1 MIKTM
6 HKSLFVTMEGI
17 DGAGTT
23 THSKLLAGF
32 LALKGLK
39 VYLTQEP
46 SSSEIGKLLRKFLN
60 DKRIPASTDALL
72 FAADRVLHY
81 KEEIKKKCEEGY
93 IVISD
98 RYVESSIAYQS
109 SQSDEIT
116 IEWVENLNMF
126 AGKPD
131 LTILLDID
139 PKISLSRK
147 NQEFLEKFEDTSLL
161 DKVRQVYLTRAE
173 KLGYFVINTHNIIEL
188 VQTEI
193 QKIVLNKLKEK
204 GFSIKKSRN

>member
-6 HKSLFVTMEGI
+6 HQSLFIVLDGI
-17 DGAGTT
+17 DGSGTS

-32 LALKGLK
+32 LSVKGLK
-39 VYLTQEP
+39 TYLTQEP
-46 SSSEIGKLLRKFLN
+46 SSSEIGKLLRKYLKN
-60 DKRIPASTDALL
+60 KRIPASTDALL

-116 IEWVENLNMF
+116 IEWVENLNKF
-126 AGKPD
+126 AGEPD

-147 NQEFLEKFEDTSLL
+147 NQEFLEKFEDTTLL

-173 KLGYFVINTHNIIEL
+173 KLGHSIINTNTIIEL
-188 VQTEI
+188 AQTEI

-204 GFSIKKSRN
+204 GISIKKSSN

>member
-1 MIKTM
+1 MVEK
-6 HKSLFVTMEGI
+6 LFIILDGI
-17 DGAGTT
+17 DGVGTT

-32 LALKGLK
+32 LSLKGLK
-39 VYLTQEP
+39 TYLTQEP
-46 SSSEIGKLLRKFLN
+46 SSSEIGKLLRIYLK

-81 KEEIKKKCEEGY
+81 KNEIKKKLEEGY

-98 RYVESSIAYQS
+98 RYIESSIAYQS
-109 SQSDEIT
+109 SQTDEIT
-116 IEWVENLNMF
+116 IEWIETLNLF
-126 AGKPD
+126 AGEPD
-131 LTILLDID
+131 LTIILDID

-161 DKVRQVYLTRAE
+161 DKVRRVYLTRAE
-173 KLGYFVINTHNIIEL
+173 KLGYSVIDTNNIIEL

-193 QKIVLNKLKEK
+193 QIIVLNKLKEK
-204 GFSIKKSRN
+204 GFVVK